1 MDIYQTVISHYP
13 HWSKIELIA
22 VVIVMIIS
30 FIILE
35 RFYKKDKINKIQ
47 MFFCIFVILIPSA
60 TFSFILFIIYLLHVY
75 GSTVFSRLPSKRICK
90 LEVFWS
96 WKEILNSMNTT
107 YPKYELFLE
116 NILNVIMLLPLGIF
130 LPLVY
135 GKKIDWKVGL
145 LIGFCIS
152 FSIELMQLILCRGM
166 FDVDDIIHNSLGF
179 LIGIVITNKVLLMN
193 KIN

>member
-1 MDIYQTVISHYP
+1 
-13 HWSKIELIA
+13 
-22 VVIVMIIS
+22 
-30 FIILE
+30 
-35 RFYKKDKINKIQ
+35 
-47 MFFCIFVILIPSA
+47 
-60 TFSFILFIIYLLHVY
+60 
-75 GSTVFSRLPSKRICK
+75 
-90 LEVFWS
+90 
-96 WKEILNSMNTT
+96 MNTT

-179 LIGIVITNKVLLMN
+179 LMGIL
-193 KIN
+193 INNRILRKSCK

>member
-1 MDIYQTVISHYP
+1 
-13 HWSKIELIA
+13 
-22 VVIVMIIS
+22 
-30 FIILE
+30 
-35 RFYKKDKINKIQ
+35 
-47 MFFCIFVILIPSA
+47 MFFY
-60 TFSFILFIIYLLHVY
+60 FIYYLFITCLWIYC
-75 GSTVFSRLPSKRICK
+75 FSRLPSKRICK

-107 YPKYELFLE
+107 YPKYELLLE

-135 GKKIDWKVGL
+135 GKKINWKVGL

-152 FSIELMQLILCRGM
+152 FSIELMQLVLCRGM

-179 LIGIVITNKVLLMN
+179 
-193 KIN
+193 

>member
-1 MDIYQTVISHYP
+1 
-13 HWSKIELIA
+13 
-22 VVIVMIIS
+22 MIIS
-30 FIILE
+30 FIILD

-47 MFFCIFVILIPSA
+47 MFFC
-60 TFSFILFIIYLLHVY
+60 ILFIIYLLHVY

-96 WKEILNSMNTT
+96 WKGILNSMNTT

-135 GKKIDWKVGL
+135 GKKIDWKIGL
-145 LIGFCIS
+145 LIGIGIS
-152 FSIELMQLILCRGM
+152 FSIELLQLVLCRGL
-166 FDVDDIIHNSLGF
+166 FEFDDIIHNSLGF
-179 LIGIVITNKVLLMN
+179 LIGILISNRILRKSC
-193 KIN
+193 K

>member
-22 VVIVMIIS
+22 VIIVMIIS
-30 FIILE
+30 FIILD

-47 MFFCIFVILIPSA
+47 MFFC
-60 TFSFILFIIYLLHVY
+60 ILFIIYLLHVY

-96 WKEILNSMNTT
+96 WKGILNSMNTT

-116 NILNVIMLLPLGIF
+116 NILNVIMLLPIGIF

-145 LIGFCIS
+145 LIGIGIS
-152 FSIELMQLILCRGM
+152 FSIELLQLVLCRGL
-166 FDVDDIIHNSLGF
+166 FEFDDIIHNSLGF
-179 LIGIVITNKVLLMN
+179 LIGILISNRILRKSC
-193 KIN
+193 K

>member
-1 MDIYQTVISHYP
+1 MSQPV
-13 HWSKIELIA
+13 
-22 VVIVMIIS
+22 
-30 FIILE
+30 
-35 RFYKKDKINKIQ
+35 
-47 MFFCIFVILIPSA
+47 
-60 TFSFILFIIYLLHVY
+60 LFIIYLLHVY
-75 GSTVFSRLPSKRICK
+75 GSTVFSRLQSKRICK

-152 FSIELMQLILCRGM
+152 FSIELMQLVLCRGM

-179 LIGIVITNKVLLMN
+179 LIGIVIINKVLLMN
-193 KIN
+193 KIS

>member
-1 MDIYQTVISHYP
+1 
-13 HWSKIELIA
+13 
-22 VVIVMIIS
+22 MIIS

-35 RFYKKDKINKIQ
+35 RYYKKNKITKTQ
-47 MFFCIFVILIPSA
+47 MC
-60 TFSFILFIIYLLHVY
+60 FSILFIIYLLHVY
-75 GSTVFSRLPSKRICK
+75 GSTVFSRLPSTRKYQ

-107 YPKYELFLE
+107 YPKYELLLE
-116 NILNVIMLLPLGIF
+116 NTLNVIMLLPLGIF

-179 LIGIVITNKVLLMN
+179 LMGIL
-193 KIN
+193 INNRILRKSCK

>member
-47 MFFCIFVILIPSA
+47 MFFCI
-60 TFSFILFIIYLLHVY
+60 LFIIYLLHVF

-116 NILNVIMLLPLGIF
+116 NILNVIMLLPL
-130 LPLVY
+130 VY
-135 GKKIDWKVGL
+135 GKKIDWEVGL

-152 FSIELMQLILCRGM
+152 LSIELMRLVLCRGM

-179 LIGIVITNKVLLMN
+179 LIGILISNRTLRKSC
-193 KIN
+193 K

>member
-47 MFFCIFVILIPSA
+47 MFFCI
-60 TFSFILFIIYLLHVY
+60 LFIIYLLHVY

-96 WKEILNSMNTT
+96 WKEILNSMN
-107 YPKYELFLE
+107 
-116 NILNVIMLLPLGIF
+116 ILNIIMLLPLGIF
-130 LPLVY
+130 LSLVY

-152 FSIELMQLILCRGM
+152 FSIELMQLVLCRGM

-179 LIGIVITNKVLLMN
+179 LIGIVIINKVVLMN
-193 KIN
+193 KIS

>member
-47 MFFCIFVILIPSA
+47 MFFC
-60 TFSFILFIIYLLHVY
+60 ILFIIYLLHVY

-116 NILNVIMLLPLGIF
+116 NILNVIMLLPLG
-130 LPLVY
+130 
-135 GKKIDWKVGL
+135 L

>member
-30 FIILE
+30 FIILD

-47 MFFCIFVILIPSA
+47 MFFCI
-60 TFSFILFIIYLLHVY
+60 LFIIYLLHVF

-116 NILNVIMLLPLGIF
+116 NILNVIMLLPL
-130 LPLVY
+130 VY

-145 LIGFCIS
+145 LMGFCIS
-152 FSIELMQLILCRGM
+152 FSIELMQLVLCRGM
-166 FDVDDIIHNSLGF
+166 FDVDDIIHNSLVF
-179 LIGIVITNKVLLMN
+179 LIGIVIINKVLLMN
-193 KIN
+193 KIS

>member
-1 MDIYQTVISHYP
+1 MDIFQTIISHYP
-13 HWSKIELIA
+13 KWSKIELIT
-22 VVIVMIIS
+22 VIIVMIIS

-35 RFYKKDKINKIQ
+35 RYYKKNKITKTQ
-47 MFFCIFVILIPSA
+47 MC
-60 TFSFILFIIYLLHVY
+60 FSILFIIYLLHVY
-75 GSTVFSRLPSKRICK
+75 GSTVFSRLPSTRKYQ

-130 LPLVY
+130 LSLVY

-152 FSIELMQLILCRGM
+152 FSIELMQLVLCRGM
-166 FDVDDIIHNSLGF
+166 FDVDDIIYNSLGF

-193 KIN
+193 KIS

>member
-1 MDIYQTVISHYP
+1 MDIFQTIISHYP
-13 HWSKIELIA
+13 KWSKIELIT
-22 VVIVMIIS
+22 VIIVMIIS

-35 RFYKKDKINKIQ
+35 RYYKKNKITKTQ
-47 MFFCIFVILIPSA
+47 MC
-60 TFSFILFIIYLLHVY
+60 FSILFIIYLLHVY
-75 GSTVFSRLPSKRICK
+75 GSTVFSRLPSTRKYQ

-107 YPKYELFLE
+107 YPKYELLLE
-116 NILNVIMLLPLGIF
+116 NTLNVIMLLPLGIF

-152 FSIELMQLILCRGM
+152 FSIELMQLVLCRGM

-179 LIGIVITNKVLLMN
+179 LIGILISNRILRKSC
-193 KIN
+193 K